1 MKKICMALVGLSLAF
16 ASVAQPAKKASIEQ
30 LMQLTG
36 AGDLSAQMMN
46 QMLPAMQ
53 QMIPDAPP
61 TFWDTFK
68 QELDAN
74 ELMKMIIP
82 VYQKHLSE
90 EDIQAILAF
99 YSTPAGKKLI
109 SAQPAIM
116 QESMM
121 IGQQW
126 GQQVFMR
133 AKQKFDAMSAAQP
146 Q

>member
-1 MKKICMALVGLSLAF
+1 MKKIALVLVGLTLAF
-16 ASVAQPAKKASIEQ
+16 SSVAEPAKKQSVDQ
-30 LMQLTG
+30 LMRVTG
-36 AGDLSAQMMN
+36 AGDLGMQMMN

-53 QMIPDAPP
+53 QMLPDAPP
-61 TFWDTFK
+61 AFWETFK

-74 ELMKMIIP
+74 ELMNAIVP

-99 YSTPAGKKLI
+99 YNTDAGKKLI

-133 AKQKFDAMSAAQP
+133 AKQKFDASSSKVTN
-146 Q
+146 

>member
-1 MKKICMALVGLSLAF
+1 MALVGLSLAF
-16 ASVAQPAKKASIEQ
+16 ASVAQPAKKTSIEQ